1 MRLKKTNDLSK
12 VNPKRVGKGLLIL
25 FFCMSIGLYYQGCSK
40 EGGTEKLDSQVS
52 EPNLLIIA
60 PELESAIYLDGVYTG
75 KTTPNS
81 LLLEPGDYIIG
92 VGLKD
97 SRNYLRRSVTITE
110 KDNPVKV
117 ELNQDDLQN
126 PKKWKALFIGI
137 NDVET
142 LDGGCSNHY
151 STEELDLAFDYFK
164 WSFEENVE
172 DYSYNTMDWEF
183 TRRDISDQ
191 VVTLS
196 SKNYLT
202 PSMMESHLTDVKK
215 GDFDLIVTF
224 FKGSDQNCFDA
235 GFLGLAWYNVTE
247 LDCNASYFMV
257 RYHEDIEDRI
267 PYAKQNDPGVF
278 IHEWLHTVAERFYP
292 NKGIAVPQLDNGQ
305 VVHAAE
311 KYGYKHP
318 WMKWYK
324 DIISGQVKDGY
335 RYVGI
340 GPDAWL
346 DCSVREGALSQ

>member
-1 MRLKKTNDLSK
+1 MRLKKANYLWK
-12 VNPKRVGKGLLIL
+12 VALIRAPKGLLVG
-25 FFCMSIGLYYQGCSK
+25 FFCLSIGLFYQGCSND
-40 EGGTEKLDSQVS
+40 GGTEEEDSQEAGIS
-52 EPNLLIIA
+52 LHISA

-81 LLLEPGDYIIG
+81 LLLESGDYVIG
-92 VGLKD
+92 IGLKN
-97 SRNYLRRSVTITE
+97 SRNYLRRTIKIE
-110 KDNPVKV
+110 ENDIQIKA

-151 STEELDLAFDYFK
+151 TSEELDLAFDYFK
-164 WSFEENVE
+164 WSFEEKVE

-191 VVTLS
+191 VITLS
-196 SKNYLT
+196 DKKYLT

-224 FKGSDQNCFDA
+224 FKASDQNCFDA
-235 GFLGLAWYNVTE
+235 GFMGLAWYNVTE
-247 LDCNASYFMV
+247 LDCNASYYMV
-257 RYHEDIEDRI
+257 RYHEDIENRI
-267 PYAKQNDPGVF
+267 ANAKQNDGGVF

-292 NKGIAVPQLDNGQ
+292 NRGIAVPQLDGQ

-311 KYGYKHP
+311 KYGYEHP
-318 WMKWYK
+318 WMEWYE
-324 DIISGQVKDGY
+324 DIITGQVKDGY
-335 RYVGI
+335 KYVGI

-346 DCSVREGALSQ
+346 DCTVREGALSQ